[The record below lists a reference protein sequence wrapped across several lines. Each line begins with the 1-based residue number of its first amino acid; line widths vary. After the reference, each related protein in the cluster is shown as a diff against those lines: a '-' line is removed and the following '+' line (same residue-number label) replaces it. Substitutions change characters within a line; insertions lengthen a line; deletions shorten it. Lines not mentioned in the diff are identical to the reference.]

1 MALIIEDGS
10 GVQGANSYQSVADI
24 TAYLTSRN
32 RQAENSWDTS
42 TSAQQEA
49 AAIAATDF
57 IENRFSL
64 LFKGVRKW
72 RNIAEARTVLTFTAN
87 PITTETVT
95 IDTTT
100 FTFLTIPLVS
110 LDVEIGST
118 LANSV
123 TNLVKAIN
131 DNNVDVNAFDF
142 FGDSV
147 LVAALVAGTGG
158 NGISTT
164 TTVTGA
170 TFSFAT
176 TRGGNDTGESQPLS
190 FARASLFSRDGVV
203 IRGIPDK
210 LKQSQSE
217 YAVRALAGILQRDVL
232 PDPSGLSITL
242 RRRRVGPIETET
254 EFQDSASI
262 QLAVYPAADALLSEY
277 LKPSGGAIR

>member
-1 MALIIEDGS
+1 MLIIEDAS
-10 GVQGANSYQSVADI
+10 GVQDANSYQSVADI

-32 RQAENSWDTS
+32 RQAENNWDTS
-42 TSAQQEA
+42 TVVQQEA

-72 RNIAEARTVLTFTAN
+72 RDIAEGRTVLTFTVN
-87 PITTETVT
+87 PNTTETVT
-95 IDTTT
+95 IGASTY
-100 FTFLTIPLVS
+100 TFLTTPVAS

-123 TNLVKAIN
+123 LNLVNAIN
-131 DNNVDVNAFDF
+131 DNNIDVNAFDF
-142 FGDSV
+142 FGDSI

-190 FARASLFSRDGVV
+190 FPRVNLLSRDGVL
-203 IRGIPDK
+203 IRGIPDR

-217 YAVRALAGILQRDVL
+217 YAVRALVSILQKDVL
-232 PDPSGLSITL
+232 PDQSGLSITL
-242 RRRRVGPIETET
+242 RRRKVGPIETET